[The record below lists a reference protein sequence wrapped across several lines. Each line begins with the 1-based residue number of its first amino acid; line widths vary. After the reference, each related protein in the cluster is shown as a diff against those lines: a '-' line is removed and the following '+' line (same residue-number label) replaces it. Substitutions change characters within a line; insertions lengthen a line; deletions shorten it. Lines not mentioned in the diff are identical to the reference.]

1 MWTLSLLSMAS
12 ELNCPPAS
20 CNSEVTQTSVRSAD
34 LTGGGVGVGD
44 GVGVGE
50 VSVDEVSDD
59 GVVADEVSDD
69 EVSDGVVADEVSDDE
84 VSDDGVVADEVSD
97 DEDGDDVT
105 QLASATT
112 TIPSVV
118 AMMAN
123 FFICNSPSVDIRRR
137 EPDVYGTL
145 LSMLALWRS
154 KRKANA
160 ACFHRP
166 EVSILRLPDVPSD
179 RCVLALILPEAGSG
193 FALTAGFGQR

>member
-34 LTGGGVGVGD
+34 LTGGGVGD
-44 GVGVGE
+44 GVGVDE
-50 VSVDEVSDD
+50 VSVDEVSD
-59 GVVADEVSDD
+59 
-69 EVSDGVVADEVSDDE
+69 E
-84 VSDDGVVADEVSD
+84 VSDDGVVDDEVSD

-137 EPDVYGTL
+137 EPDAYGTL
-145 LSMLALWRS
+145 LSMLA
-154 KRKANA
+154 
-160 ACFHRP
+160 
-166 EVSILRLPDVPSD
+166 PS
-179 RCVLALILPEAGSG
+179 R
-193 FALTAGFGQR
+193 